1 VSQQDDYRAVG
12 EHYARGDLAA
22 VILAALHEAGKDPD
36 SITVQDLVPVDQL
49 HTRGKDATLELARL
63 AGMTPEMRVL
73 DVGGGLGGPARTLA
87 SEIGCS
93 VEVLDVTEE
102 FCRAG
107 EMLTTR
113 TGLGDLVSFR
123 HASALDIPHPDAS
136 FDAVWMQHSS
146 MNIADKE
153 RLYAEIHRV
162 LRSGGHLALHEIMAG
177 PVAPIL
183 FPVPWARTPE
193 ISFLRPPEEVRTL
206 IITGIGFDESA
217 WVNETASALRWF
229 RKRLAA
235 ADAASEELPP
245 LGLHLVLGA
254 DVGQMFSNLARNL
267 QEDRVVVVQ
276 GVFERL

>member
-1 VSQQDDYRAVG
+1 MSGQDDYRSVG
-12 EHYARGDLAA
+12 EHYAHDGLAA
-22 VILAALHEAGKDPD
+22 AILAALHEAGRDPD
-36 SITVQDLVPVDQL
+36 SITAQDLTPVDQL

-63 AGMTPEMRVL
+63 AGVTPEVRVL

-87 SEIGCS
+87 TEIGCS

-107 EMLTTR
+107 EMLATR
-113 TGLGDLVSFR
+113 TNLGDLVTFR
-123 HASALDIPHPDAS
+123 HASALDMPHPDAS

-162 LRSGGHLALHEIMAG
+162 LRPAGRLALHEIMAG
-177 PVAPIL
+177 PVASIH
-183 FPVPWARTPE
+183 FPVPWARGPE
-193 ISFLRPPEEVRTL
+193 ISFLRPPEEVRAL
-206 IITGIGFDESA
+206 ITGIGFEESA
-217 WVNETASALRWF
+217 WINETASALRWF
-229 RKRLAA
+229 RERLAA
-235 ADAASEELPP
+235 ADAASGELPP

-254 DVGQMFSNLARNL
+254 DLGQMFRNLARNL

-276 GVFERL
+276 GVFERA

>member
-1 VSQQDDYRAVG
+1 MSGQDDYRSVG
-12 EHYARGDLAA
+12 EHYAHDGLAA
-22 VILAALHEAGKDPD
+22 AILAALHEAGRDPD
-36 SITVQDLVPVDQL
+36 SITAQDLTPVDQL

-63 AGMTPEMRVL
+63 AGVTPEVRVL

-87 SEIGCS
+87 TEIGCS

-113 TGLGDLVSFR
+113 TSLGDLVTFR
-123 HASALDIPHPDAS
+123 HASALDMPHPDAS

-146 MNIADKE
+146 VNIADKE

-162 LRSGGHLALHEIMAG
+162 LRPAGHLALHEIMAG
-177 PVAPIL
+177 PVASIH
-183 FPVPWARTPE
+183 FPVPWTRGPE
-193 ISFLRPPEEVRTL
+193 ISFLRPPEEARAL
-206 IITGIGFDESA
+206 ITGIGFEESA
-217 WVNETASALRWF
+217 WINETAYALRWF
-229 RKRLAA
+229 RERLAA
-235 ADAASEELPP
+235 ADAASGELPP

-254 DVGQMFSNLARNL
+254 DLGQMFRNLARNL

-276 GVFERL
+276 GVFERA

>member
-1 VSQQDDYRAVG
+1 VSGQDDYRSVG
-12 EHYARGDLAA
+12 EHYASDDLAVA
-22 VILAALHEAGKDPD
+22 ILTALHKAGNDLD
-36 SITVQDLVPVDQL
+36 SITAQDLTPVDQL
-49 HTRGKDATLELARL
+49 HTRGKDATLELAHL
-63 AGMTPEMRVL
+63 AGITPEMRVL

-87 SEIGCS
+87 TEIGCS

-123 HASALDIPHPDAS
+123 HASALDMPHPDAS

-153 RLYAEIHRV
+153 RLYVELHRV
-162 LRSGGHLALHEIMAG
+162 LRPGGHLALHEIMAG
-177 PVAPIL
+177 PVAPIH
-183 FPVPWARTPE
+183 FPVPWARGPG
-193 ISFLRPPEEVRTL
+193 ISFLRPPEEVRAL
-206 IITGIGFDESA
+206 IVSIGFDESA
-217 WVNETASALRWF
+217 WVDDTASALRWF
-229 RKRLAA
+229 RERLAA
-235 ADAASEELPP
+235 ANAASGELPP

-254 DVGQMFSNLARNL
+254 DLGQMFQNLARNL
-267 QEDRVVVVQ
+267 QEDRVVVVK

>member
-1 VSQQDDYRAVG
+1 VSGQDDYRSIG
-12 EHYARGDLAA
+12 EHYASDDLAVA
-22 VILAALHEAGKDPD
+22 ILTALHKAGNDLD
-36 SITVQDLVPVDQL
+36 SITAQDLTPVDQL
-49 HTRGKDATLELARL
+49 HTRGKDATLELAHL
-63 AGMTPEMRVL
+63 AGVTPEMRVL

-87 SEIGCS
+87 TEIGCS

-123 HASALDIPHPDAS
+123 HASALDMPHPDAS

-162 LRSGGHLALHEIMAG
+162 LRPGGHLALHEIMAG
-177 PVAPIL
+177 PVAPIH
-183 FPVPWARTPE
+183 FPVPWARGPE
-193 ISFLRPPEEVRTL
+193 ISFLRPPEEVRAL
-206 IITGIGFDESA
+206 IVSIGFDESA
-217 WVNETASALRWF
+217 WVDDTASALRWF
-229 RKRLAA
+229 RERLAA
-235 ADAASEELPP
+235 ADAASGELPP

-254 DVGQMFSNLARNL
+254 DLGQMFRNLARNL

-276 GVFERL
+276 GVFERA

>member
-1 VSQQDDYRAVG
+1 MSGQDDYRSIG
-12 EHYARGDLAA
+12 EHYASDDLAVA
-22 VILAALHEAGKDPD
+22 ILTALHKAGNDLD
-36 SITVQDLVPVDQL
+36 SITAQDLTPVDQL
-49 HTRGKDATLELARL
+49 HTRGKDATLELAHL
-63 AGMTPEMRVL
+63 AGITPEMRVL

-87 SEIGCS
+87 TEIGCS

-123 HASALDIPHPDAS
+123 YASALDMPHPDAS

-162 LRSGGHLALHEIMAG
+162 LRPGGHLALHEIMAG
-177 PVAPIL
+177 PVASIH
-183 FPVPWARTPE
+183 FPVPWARGPE
-193 ISFLRPPEEVRTL
+193 ISFLRPPEEVRAL
-206 IITGIGFDESA
+206 IASIGSDESA
-217 WVNETASALRWF
+217 CWVDDTASALRWF
-229 RKRLAA
+229 RERLAA
-235 ADAASEELPP
+235 ANAASGELPP
-245 LGLHLVLGA
+245 IGLHLVLGA
-254 DVGQMFSNLARNL
+254 DLGQMFQNLARNL
-267 QEDRVVVVQ
+267 QEDRVVVVK

>member
-1 VSQQDDYRAVG
+1 MSGQDDYRSIG
-12 EHYARGDLAA
+12 EHYASDDLAVA
-22 VILAALHEAGKDPD
+22 ILTALHKAGNDLD
-36 SITVQDLVPVDQL
+36 SITAQDLTPVDQL
-49 HTRGKDATLELARL
+49 HTRGKDATLELAHL
-63 AGMTPEMRVL
+63 AGITPEMRVL

-87 SEIGCS
+87 TEIGCS

-123 HASALDIPHPDAS
+123 YASALDMPHPDAS
-136 FDAVWMQHSS
+136 FDAVWVQHSS

-162 LRSGGHLALHEIMAG
+162 LRPGGHLALHEIMAG
-177 PVAPIL
+177 PVAPIH
-183 FPVPWARTPE
+183 FPLPWARGPE
-193 ISFLRPPEEVRTL
+193 ISFLRLPEEVRAL
-206 IITGIGFDESA
+206 IASIGFDETA
-217 WVNETASALRWF
+217 WVDDTASALRWF
-229 RKRLAA
+229 RERLAA
-235 ADAASEELPP
+235 ADAASGELPP

-254 DVGQMFSNLARNL
+254 DLGQMFQKLARNL
-267 QEDRVVVVQ
+267 QEDRVVVVK

>member
-1 VSQQDDYRAVG
+1 MTEHADDRTVVS
-12 EHYARGDLAA
+12 EHYGRGDLAA
-22 VILAALHEAGKDPD
+22 RILAALRAAGKVPD
-36 SITVQDLVPVDQL
+36 ALAADDLAPVDQF

-63 AGMTPEMRVL
+63 AGVTPEMRVL

-123 HASALDIPHPDAS
+123 HASALDMPHSDAS

-153 RLYAEIHRV
+153 RLFAEIQRV
-162 LRSGGHLALHEIMAG
+162 LRPGGHLALHEIMAG
-177 PVAPIL
+177 PVAPIY
-183 FPVPWARTPE
+183 FPVPWARGPE
-193 ISFLRPPEEVRTL
+193 INFLRPPEEVRAL
-206 IITGIGFDESA
+206 ITGTGFEELA
-217 WVNETASALRWF
+217 WMDETASALRWF
-229 RKRLAA
+229 RERLAA
-235 ADAASEELPP
+235 ADAASGELPP

-254 DVGQMFSNLARNL
+254 DLGQMFRNLARNL
-267 QEDRVVVVQ
+267 QEDRAVVVQ
-276 GVFERL
+276 GVFERP

>member
-1 VSQQDDYRAVG
+1 MSQQADYRAVG

-63 AGMTPEMRVL
+63 AGMTPDMRVL

-87 SEIGCS
+87 TEIGCS

-107 EMLTTR
+107 DILTTR

-123 HASALDIPHPDAS
+123 HASALDVPHPNAS

-162 LRSGGHLALHEIMAG
+162 LRPGGHLALHEIMAG
-177 PVAPIL
+177 PVAPIH
-183 FPVPWARTPE
+183 FPVPWARGPE
-193 ISFLRPPEEVRTL
+193 ISFLRPPEEVRAL
-206 IITGIGFDESA
+206 IVSIGFDESA
-217 WVNETASALRWF
+217 WVDDTASALRWF
-229 RKRLAA
+229 RERLAA
-235 ADAASEELPP
+235 ADAASGELPP
-245 LGLHLVLGA
+245 LGPHLVLGA
-254 DVGQMFSNLARNL
+254 DLGQMFQNLARNL
-267 QEDRVVVVQ
+267 QEARVVVVK

>member
-1 VSQQDDYRAVG
+1 MSGQDDYRSVG
-12 EHYARGDLAA
+12 EHYAHDGLAA
-22 VILAALHEAGKDPD
+22 AILAALHEAGRDPD
-36 SITVQDLVPVDQL
+36 CITAQDLTPVDQL

-63 AGMTPEMRVL
+63 AGVTPEVRVL

-87 SEIGCS
+87 TEIGCS

-113 TGLGDLVSFR
+113 TSLGDLVTFR
-123 HASALDIPHPDAS
+123 HASALDMPHPDAS

-146 MNIADKE
+146 VNIADKA

-162 LRSGGHLALHEIMAG
+162 LRPAGHLALHEIMAG
-177 PVAPIL
+177 PVASIH
-183 FPVPWARTPE
+183 FPVPWARGPE
-193 ISFLRPPEEVRTL
+193 ISFLRPPEEVRAL
-206 IITGIGFDESA
+206 ITGIGFEESA
-217 WVNETASALRWF
+217 WINETASALRWF
-229 RKRLAA
+229 RERLAA
-235 ADAASEELPP
+235 ADAASGELPP

-254 DVGQMFSNLARNL
+254 DLGQMFRNLARNL

-276 GVFERL
+276 GVFERA

>member
-1 VSQQDDYRAVG
+1 
-12 EHYARGDLAA
+12 
-22 VILAALHEAGKDPD
+22 
-36 SITVQDLVPVDQL
+36 
-49 HTRGKDATLELARL
+49 
-63 AGMTPEMRVL
+63 MRVL
-73 DVGGGLGGPARTLA
+73 DVGGGLGGPARSLA

-123 HASALDIPHPDAS
+123 HADALDMPHPDGS
-136 FDAVWMQHSS
+136 FDAVWMQHTA

-162 LRSGGHLALHEIMAG
+162 LYPGGRLALHEVMAG
-177 PVAPIL
+177 SVGPIH
-183 FPVPWARTPE
+183 FPVPWAREPE
-193 ISFLRPPEEVRTL
+193 ISFLRPPKELRAL
-206 IITGIGFDESA
+206 ITGIGFNESA
-217 WVNETASALRWF
+217 WVDDTATALQWF
-229 RKRLAA
+229 RERLAA
-235 ADAASEELPP
+235 AAGAASGEPPP
-245 LGLHLVLGA
+245 LGPHLVLGA
-254 DVGQMFSNLARNL
+254 DLNQMFQNLARNL

>member
-1 VSQQDDYRAVG
+1 
-12 EHYARGDLAA
+12 
-22 VILAALHEAGKDPD
+22 
-36 SITVQDLVPVDQL
+36 
-49 HTRGKDATLELARL
+49 
-63 AGMTPEMRVL
+63 MRVL

-87 SEIGCS
+87 TEIGCS

-123 HASALDIPHPDAS
+123 HASALDMPHPDAS

-162 LRSGGHLALHEIMAG
+162 LRPGGHLALHEIMAG
-177 PVAPIL
+177 PVAPIH
-183 FPVPWARTPE
+183 FPVPWARGPE
-193 ISFLRPPEEVRTL
+193 ISFLHPPEEVRAL
-206 IITGIGFDESA
+206 IVSIGFDESA
-217 WVNETASALRWF
+217 WVDDTASALRWF
-229 RKRLAA
+229 RERLAA
-235 ADAASEELPP
+235 ADAASGELPP

-254 DVGQMFSNLARNL
+254 DLGQMSQNLARNL
-267 QEDRVVVVQ
+267 QEARVVVVK

>member
-1 VSQQDDYRAVG
+1 MSRKDDYRSVG

-22 VILAALHEAGKDPD
+22 VILAALDEAGKDPD
-36 SITVQDLVPVDQL
+36 SITARDLTPVDQL

-63 AGMTPEMRVL
+63 ASVTHEMRVL

-87 SEIGCS
+87 GEIGCS

-123 HASALDIPHPDAS
+123 HASALDMPHPDAS

-153 RLYAEIHRV
+153 RLFAEIQRV
-162 LRSGGHLALHEIMAG
+162 LRPGGRLALHEIMAG
-177 PVAPIL
+177 PVAPIH
-183 FPVPWARTPE
+183 FPVPWARGPE
-193 ISFLRPPEEVRTL
+193 ISFPRPPEEIRAL
-206 IITGIGFDESA
+206 ITGIGFEESA
-217 WVNETASALRWF
+217 WVNETASSLRWF
-229 RKRLAA
+229 RERLAA
-235 ADAASEELPP
+235 PDAASGELPP

-254 DVGQMFSNLARNL
+254 DVGQMFRNLARNL

-276 GVFERL
+276 GVFERP

>member
-1 VSQQDDYRAVG
+1 MSGQGDYRSVG
-12 EHYARGDLAA
+12 DHYARDGLAA
-22 VILAALHEAGKDPD
+22 AILTALHEVGKAPD
-36 SITVQDLVPVDQL
+36 SITAQDLVPVDQL

-63 AGMTPEMRVL
+63 AGVTPGMRVL

-113 TGLGDLVSFR
+113 TGLGDLVTFR
-123 HASALDIPHPDAS
+123 QASALDMPHTDAK
-136 FDAVWMQHSS
+136 FDTVWMQHSS

-162 LRSGGHLALHEIMAG
+162 LRPGGHLALHEIMAG
-177 PVAPIL
+177 PVAPIH
-183 FPVPWARTPE
+183 FPVPRARGPE
-193 ISFLRPPEEVRTL
+193 ISFLRPPEEVRAL
-206 IITGIGFDESA
+206 IIGIGFEEST
-217 WVNETASALRWF
+217 WVNETAYALRWF
-229 RKRLAA
+229 RERLAA
-235 ADAASEELPP
+235 ADAASGELPP
-245 LGLHLVLGA
+245 LGPHLVLGA
-254 DVGQMFSNLARNL
+254 DLGQMFRNLARNL

-276 GVFERL
+276 GVFERP

>member
-1 VSQQDDYRAVG
+1 MSGQDDYRSIS
-12 EHYARGDLAA
+12 EHYASDDLAVA
-22 VILAALHEAGKDPD
+22 ILTALHKAGNDLD
-36 SITVQDLVPVDQL
+36 SITAQDLTPVDQL
-49 HTRGKDATLELARL
+49 HTRGKDATLELAHL
-63 AGMTPEMRVL
+63 AGITPEMRVL

-87 SEIGCS
+87 TEIGCS

-123 HASALDIPHPDAS
+123 YASALDMPHPDAS

-162 LRSGGHLALHEIMAG
+162 LRPGGHLALHEIMAG
-177 PVAPIL
+177 PVAPIH
-183 FPVPWARTPE
+183 FPVPWARGPE
-193 ISFLRPPEEVRTL
+193 ISFLRLPEEVRAL
-206 IITGIGFDESA
+206 IASIGFDESA
-217 WVNETASALRWF
+217 WVDDTASALRWF
-229 RKRLAA
+229 RERLAA
-235 ADAASEELPP
+235 ADAASGELPP

-254 DVGQMFSNLARNL
+254 DLGQMFQNLARNL
-267 QEDRVVVVQ
+267 QEARVVVVK